1 MSGRGTEIGRERSPI
16 LDGIRGV
23 AALSVMLDHF
33 MSEEL
38 HLFGHTL
45 HPFAQSAVAVD
56 LFFMLSGFVLAH
68 SYGDRV
74 RAGMPF
80 TALLARRVARL
91 YPAFVI
97 GTGLGL
103 IALLL
108 LVGTRA
114 TSFSLGQSLES
125 VAVNLLFLPFFSTC
139 SLEDMKI
146 HHMATG
152 PLFPADTPTWTL
164 FFEMIGT
171 ALFIGLARL
180 RISALSALTA
190 ATFALFI
197 AYGVHIGLSPGR
209 EAFNPSV
216 GWSESN
222 FLGGFLRIAFG
233 LGAGMLLH
241 HVHRDRP
248 EIARR
253 LIPEAL
259 RRPLVIY
266 AVLVA
271 LLANPVGFGG
281 VLTALSLVSLIPML
295 LLCAAGPQRVSR
307 QTEGVSRLLGALS
320 YPLFCLHY
328 PIGRLIL
335 IASHAHPLSN
345 AAFTALAAATS
356 ILSAYAAARWLEPP
370 CRTWL
375 GGRLLGSAERPTI
388 AG

>member
-1 MSGRGTEIGRERSPI
+1 MTVAADKQRFPV

-23 AALSVMLDHF
+23 AAISVMLDHF
-33 MSEEL
+33 MSEQI

-45 HPFAQSAVAVD
+45 YPFAQSAVAVD

-74 RAGMPF
+74 RQGMPLK
-80 TALLARRVARL
+80 ALLARRVVRL
-91 YPAFVI
+91 YPTFLA

-125 VAVNLLFLPFFSTC
+125 AAFNLLFLPFFSTC

-146 HHMATG
+146 HHLATG

-180 RISALSALTA
+180 RIRALSAFTA
-190 ATFALFI
+190 ATFALFL
-197 AYGVHIGLSPGR
+197 AYGVHIGLAPSR

-216 GWSESN
+216 GWSEAN

-233 LGAGMLLH
+233 LGAGTLLH
-241 HVHRDRP
+241 HVHSNQPD
-248 EIARR
+248 IARR
-253 LIPEAL
+253 FIPDAL
-259 RRPLVIY
+259 RRPWVIY
-266 AVLVA
+266 GLLLAM
-271 LLANPVGFGG
+271 LANPVGFNG
-281 VLTALSLVSLIPML
+281 VVTALSLVTFIPVL
-295 LLCAAGPQRVSR
+295 LLAAADPAPTNRR
-307 QTEGVSRLLGALS
+307 TESLSQWSGALS
-320 YPLFCLHY
+320 YPIFCLHY

-335 IASHAHPLSN
+335 IASHDHPLSN
-345 AAFTALAAATS
+345 PAFTALAAS
-356 ILSAYAAARWLEPP
+356 VSVLVSYAAMRWLEPP
-370 CRTWL
+370 CRIWL
-375 GGRLLGSAERPTI
+375 GERLLGKRTKPVTA
-388 AG
+388 

>member
-1 MSGRGTEIGRERSPI
+1 MTGAATKERFPV

-23 AALSVMLDHF
+23 AAIAVMLDHF
-33 MSEEL
+33 MSEEI

-45 HPFAQSAVAVD
+45 YPFAQSAVAVD

-68 SYGDRV
+68 SYGERV
-74 RAGMPF
+74 RAGMPLK
-80 TALLARRVARL
+80 ALLARRVVRL
-91 YPAFVI
+91 YPAFVV

-125 VAVNLLFLPFFSTC
+125 AAVNLLFLPFFSTC

-171 ALFIGLARL
+171 VQFIGLARL
-180 RISALSALTA
+180 RTKALCLFTALA
-190 ATFALFI
+190 FAIFI
-197 AYGVHIGLSPGR
+197 VYGVHIGLSPGR

-216 GWSESN
+216 GWSETN

-241 HVHRDRP
+241 HVHRWRP
-248 EIARR
+248 EIVRR
-253 LIPEAL
+253 LVPDAL
-259 RRPLVIY
+259 RRPWIVYGL
-266 AVLVA
+266 LLA
-271 LLANPVGFGG
+271 LLANPIGFNG
-281 VLTALSLVSLIPML
+281 VVTAVSLVTMIPIL
-295 LLCAAGPQRVSR
+295 LLAAADPALTNKR
-307 QTEGVSRLLGALS
+307 TESISRLFGALS
-320 YPLFCLHY
+320 YPIFCLHY

-335 IASHAHPLSN
+335 IASHGHPMSN
-345 AAFTALAAATS
+345 PAFTTIAAATS
-356 ILSAYAAARWLEPP
+356 ILSAYAAARWLEPL

-375 GGRLLGSAERPTI
+375 GGWLLDRPRPPTV
-388 AG
+388 AV

>member
-1 MSGRGTEIGRERSPI
+1 MTVVRDKQRFPV

-33 MSEEL
+33 MSEEI
-38 HLFGHTL
+38 HLFGHKL
-45 HPFAQSAVAVD
+45 YPFAQSAVAVD

-68 SYGDRV
+68 SYGDRI
-74 RAGMPF
+74 RAGMPLR
-80 TALLARRVARL
+80 ALLARRVVRL
-91 YPAFVI
+91 YPAFVM

-139 SLEDMKI
+139 SLEEMKI
-146 HHMATG
+146 HHLATG

-171 ALFIGLARL
+171 VLFLSLARM
-180 RISALSALTA
+180 RIKALSAFTA
-190 ATFALFI
+190 AALIVFI
-197 AYGVHIGLSPGR
+197 LYGVHIGLSPGR

-216 GWSESN
+216 GWSETS

-233 LGAGMLLH
+233 LGAGMLLQH
-241 HVHRDRP
+241 LHRYRP

-253 LIPEAL
+253 FIPEAL
-259 RRPLVIY
+259 RNPFVIY
-266 AVLVA
+266 AILLA
-271 LLANPVGFGG
+271 MLANPVGFDG
-281 VLTALSLVSLIPML
+281 VVTALSLATIIPIL
-295 LLCAAGPQRVSR
+295 LLAAADPAPMTQRTQSMSR
-307 QTEGVSRLLGALS
+307 FLGALS

-335 IASHAHPLSN
+335 IATAGHALSN
-345 AAFTALAAATS
+345 PAFTAIAAASSVLAA
-356 ILSAYAAARWLEPP
+356 YASARWLEPP

-375 GGRLLGSAERPTI
+375 GGRLLGEAQRP
-388 AG
+388 AAA

>member
-1 MSGRGTEIGRERSPI
+1 MTVAADKQRFPV

-23 AALSVMLDHF
+23 AAISVMLDHF
-33 MSEEL
+33 MSEQI

-45 HPFAQSAVAVD
+45 FPFAQSAVAVD

-74 RAGMPF
+74 RQGMPLK
-80 TALLARRVARL
+80 ALLARRVVRL
-91 YPAFVI
+91 YPTFLA

-125 VAVNLLFLPFFSTC
+125 AAFNLLFLPFFSTC

-146 HHMATG
+146 HHLATG

-171 ALFIGLARL
+171 ALFTGLARL
-180 RISALSALTA
+180 RIKALCLFTALA
-190 ATFALFI
+190 FAIFI
-197 AYGVHIGLSPGR
+197 VYGVHIGLSPGR

-216 GWSESN
+216 GWSEAN

-241 HVHRDRP
+241 HVHRWRP
-248 EIARR
+248 EIVRR
-253 LIPEAL
+253 LVPDPL
-259 RRPLVIY
+259 RRPWIVYGL
-266 AVLVA
+266 LLA
-271 LLANPVGFGG
+271 LLANPIGFNG
-281 VLTALSLVSLIPML
+281 VVTAVSLVTMIPIL
-295 LLCAAGPQRVSR
+295 LLAAVDPALTNQR
-307 QTEGVSRLLGALS
+307 TESISRLFGALS
-320 YPLFCLHY
+320 YPIFCLHY

-335 IASHAHPLSN
+335 IASHGHPLSN
-345 AAFTALAAATS
+345 PAFTALAAS
-356 ILSAYAAARWLEPP
+356 VSVLVSYAAMRWLEPP
-370 CRTWL
+370 CRIWL
-375 GGRLLGSAERPTI
+375 GGWLLGERVKPVT
-388 AG
+388 A